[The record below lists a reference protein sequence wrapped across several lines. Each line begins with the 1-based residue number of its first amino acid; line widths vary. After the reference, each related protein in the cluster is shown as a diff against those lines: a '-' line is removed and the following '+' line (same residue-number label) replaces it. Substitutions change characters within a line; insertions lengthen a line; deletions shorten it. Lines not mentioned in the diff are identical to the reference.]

1 MGESVDLVFV
11 KLGGSL
17 ITDKQRSGTVR
28 VQDLQRCACELAAG
42 ARGRRFRLVVGH
54 GSGSFGHPAAQRAG
68 LLPDARGQAR
78 RAGVARTHLE
88 ARRLH
93 ARVLEALDDAGL
105 CPFSLA
111 ASSFLITD
119 DRRPVQLAI
128 EPMERVLE
136 LGLVPLLFGDVV
148 MDRVRGAAVAS
159 TETLFLAMIRRL
171 RRHGHRVKRVVWAG
185 ETDGVFGVD
194 GQPRRALRPAAAARL
209 ARDLVGASGP
219 DVTGGIRHRL
229 EVAAALARLGVG
241 SLLVDGRQRD
251 RLRDAVARG
260 RARGSRVTP
269 A

>member
-1 MGESVDLVFV
+1 MDLVFV

-28 VQDLQRCACELAAG
+28 VQDLQRCANELADG
-42 ARGRRFRLVVGH
+42 SRGRRFRLVVGH

-68 LLPDARGQAR
+68 LLPGAQGQAQ

-105 CPFSLA
+105 CPFSLS
-111 ASSFLITD
+111 ASSFLVTE
-119 DRRPVQLAI
+119 DRRPAQLAT

-148 MDRVRGAAVAS
+148 MDRVRGAAITS
-159 TETLFLAMIRRL
+159 TETLFLEMIRRL
-171 RRHGHRVKRVVWAG
+171 KRHGHRVARVVWAG
-185 ETDGVFGVD
+185 DTDGVLDSD
-194 GQPRRALRPAAAARL
+194 GQPVRTLRPAAAARL
-209 ARDLVGASGP
+209 ARGLTGAAGP

-229 EVAAALARLGVG
+229 EIAAAMARSGIP

-260 RARGSRVTP
+260 RATGSRIAP